1 MRHHDSDVIGDRVRK
16 DQTEGLGLFDS
27 ARTQTASPPPRR
39 RPPRARAAAEEPSDR
54 DFAIG
59 RLKEL
64 VLDDLLQRAKD
75 RVDRTEAPGVT
86 ADDVL
91 ALCRQHPQ
99 SALVG
104 VGKRDEQRAW
114 SWVGPWLAQLD
125 RAGALAELHLSGQK
139 VYRRSTRPSSH
150 GNLQVVYVHPTDHRA
165 RRRVA

>member
-1 MRHHDSDVIGDRVRK
+1 MMRQDESDIIGSRVRA
-16 DQTEGLGLFDS
+16 DETEGLGLFDA
-27 ARTQTASPPPRR
+27 ARAEAAAPPPRR
-39 RPPRARAAAEEPSDR
+39 RASQVSTADEEPSDR

-64 VLDDLLQRAKD
+64 VLEALVERALARRD
-75 RVDRTEAPGVT
+75 RNENPGVT

-91 ALCRQHPQ
+91 QLCAGHPQ

-104 VGKRDEQRAW
+104 SGQRAW
-114 SWVGPWLAQLD
+114 SWVGPWLARLD
-125 RAGALAELHLSGQK
+125 RDGVLAELHLTGQK

-165 RRRVA
+165 RRQGAA

>member
-1 MRHHDSDVIGDRVRK
+1 MTRHSDHDIIGSRPRRDE
-16 DQTEGLGLFDS
+16 TEGLGLFDS
-27 ARTQTASPPPRR
+27 ARVQAASPPPRR
-39 RPPRARAAAEEPSDR
+39 RAPRSAPAAEEPSDR

-64 VLDDLLQRAKD
+64 VLEALVERALARRD
-75 RVDRTEAPGVT
+75 RVENPGVT

-91 ALCRQHPQ
+91 QLCCAHPQ

-104 VGKRDEQRAW
+104 SGQRAW
-114 SWVGPWLAQLD
+114 SWVGPWLARLD
-125 RAGALAELHLSGQK
+125 REGLLAELHLTGQK